1 MKSGIHGVNMSNQ
14 MKTVGLSNVKV
25 IGGHTKAFG
34 MAILLAAHLASG
46 ASHAQSSS
54 DDVGALLEQLEDA
67 NFLMQPGI
75 VQKIEAMGEAAVP
88 ALIDAMNQGDSRLR
102 HQSIEVL
109 GRIGQEASAATPHLI
124 KSLSDDEA
132 QIRRN
137 AAWALGRVGEEAGDA
152 MPVLLETALDEQW
165 DVRADAV
172 WAMGKVVEDNGEW
185 GIVDADLVEA
195 VISHLSD
202 YDHHVRW
209 SAAWSLARFG
219 PGAEAA
225 LPALLEALEDYN
237 FEVRA
242 SAAVALGRVAAS
254 HHEEMLS
261 EGLKRAMNDEN
272 ELVRTRA
279 AAALE
284 ALRART
290 VPGF

>member
-1 MKSGIHGVNMSNQ
+1 
-14 MKTVGLSNVKV
+14 
-25 IGGHTKAFG
+25 
-34 MAILLAAHLASG
+34 MAIFLAAHLPAG
-46 ASHAQSSS
+46 LSHAQSSS
-54 DDVGALLEQLEDA
+54 GDVGAMLQQLQDA
-67 NFLMQPGI
+67 DFLTQPGI
-75 VQKIEAMGEAAVP
+75 VQEIEALGEAAVP
-88 ALIDAMNQGDSRLR
+88 ALVDAMNQGDLRLR
-102 HQSIEVL
+102 HQSIEIL
-109 GRIGQEASAATPHLI
+109 GRIGLEAKAAAPDLI
-124 KSLSDDEA
+124 ASLKDEEA

-137 AAWALGRVGEEAGDA
+137 AAWALGRVGEQAGDA
-152 MPVLLETALDEQW
+152 MPILLETALDEQW

-195 VISHLSD
+195 VISHLN
-202 YDHHVRW
+202 DHNDVVRW

-225 LPALLEALEDYN
+225 LPALLEALEDYDY
-237 FEVRA
+237 EVRA

-254 HHEEMLS
+254 HHEDMLS

-272 ELVRTRA
+272 ELVRKRA
-279 AAALE
+279 AAALD